1 MIDGSKCKSDAHG
14 STWPHHRIQRKA
26 NGQHNDRKILTH
38 YLLPACP
45 DAFSVKGCLDMHGVF
60 TITRILP
67 HMAIPDSLTQ
77 GSFI

>member
-1 MIDGSKCKSDAHG
+1 MALNA
-14 STWPHHRIQRKA
+14 KA
-26 NGQHNDRKILTH
+26 MHMGLRDPTLEYKEKPMDRKLITH
-38 YLLPACP
+38 NLLPACP

-67 HMAIPDSLTQ
+67 HMTIPDSLTQ